1 MTNSSSDSSLFEGP
15 DFSSSV
21 TENDVDAG
29 LDDDLGED
37 LDEDLDDGFG
47 GGLDARLDDGPD
59 VGVDGIDVA
68 SERANIAIGGTAQA
82 VLEHIARQIVD
93 DPDAVVVDA
102 GPGRNGLKLSLHV
115 DPADMGRI
123 IGKRGRVAQA
133 LRTVVRAAG
142 ARDGAD
148 ASVDI
153 VD

>member
-15 DFSSSV
+15 DFSSSIV
-21 TENDVDAG
+21 EDDVDDELDGELDVEIDEIDDG
-29 LDDDLGED
+29 LDDE
-37 LDEDLDDGFG
+37 LDVEIDE
-47 GGLDARLDDGPD
+47 
-59 VGVDGIDVA
+59 IDVA
-68 SERANIAIGGTAQA
+68 PESANRVAGGTAQA

-115 DPADMGRI
+115 NPADMGRI

>member
-1 MTNSSSDSSLFEGP
+1 MTNTSDSSLFEGP
-15 DFSSSV
+15 DFAETPV
-21 TENDVDAG
+21 A
-29 LDDDLGED
+29 DDDLDLDLD
-37 LDEDLDDGFG
+37 LDEDLETEIDEEIEETQSV
-47 GGLDARLDDGPD
+47 DANR
-59 VGVDGIDVA
+59 V
-68 SERANIAIGGTAQA
+68 SGGTAQA
-82 VLEHIARQIVD
+82 VLEHVARAIVD
-93 DPDAVVVDA
+93 DPEAVLVEA

-115 DPADMGRI
+115 NPADMGRI